1 MKEEQMPIDE
11 QLLAAEGL
19 TTAEIEKVKH
29 YVEAA
34 GEIDSTATVIYLN
47 DRLLFVCRT
56 AALALQVVRPE
67 VMNLPDTDEAWIM
80 SHNRELKDELLAMA
94 ERGEPCPSPD
104 TLLGRA
110 LRMFTTEED
119 DLD

>member
-1 MKEEQMPIDE
+1 MPINE
-11 QLLAAEGL
+11 QLLVAEGL
-19 TTAEIEKVKH
+19 TKSEIEKVKN
-29 YVEAA
+29 YMEAA

-47 DRLLFVCRT
+47 GRLLFICRT
-56 AALALQVVRPE
+56 AALALQEVRPE
-67 VMNLPDTDEAWIM
+67 VMNLPDTDETWII
-80 SHNRELKDELLAMA
+80 SHHRELKDELLAMA